1 VSSEVQKKLK
11 VVVVGYGHLG
21 KWHCEKVS
29 ESLRADLEAI
39 VDPLSTSREKA
50 RAGHPGVKVFSQL
63 DELNNVAIDAAVVV
77 VPTSFH
83 FEVVE
88 YFLKRKTPVFCEK
101 PLVSKLSDAYRL
113 EEILN
118 EKSGTLQVG
127 HSERFHK
134 IWEKREEFER
144 FLEGP
149 AIIRIDRL
157 AVSKGRAKDVDVVQ
171 DLMIHDLDLINYL
184 VGEKPYSLRAW
195 GCKMVDDKWDSV
207 TAELKFSSGK
217 VAFLTS
223 ARHYVEEK
231 RYLSSTNS
239 KGSLL
244 VDLLN
249 NKLKVSES
257 TKEGSGE
264 FVVRD
269 ETYDKRDHLKLE
281 QELFYS
287 SILEGKEIAV
297 SLEEGLYAVKLVDR
311 VLESL
316 ASNQEINI

>member
-1 VSSEVQKKLK
+1 MSDEVQKNLK
-11 VVVVGYGHLG
+11 VAVVGYGHLG

-29 ESLRADLEAI
+29 ESLKASLEVI
-39 VDPLSTSREKA
+39 VDPLSASREKA
-50 RAGHPGVKVFSQL
+50 RVGHPGVKVLSRL
-63 DELNNVAIDAAVVV
+63 DELRSVDINAAIVV

-83 FEVVE
+83 FEVVQ
-88 YFLKRKTPVFCEK
+88 YFLERGVSVFCEK

-113 EEILN
+113 RDIIN
-118 EKSGTLQVG
+118 EKGGTLQVG
-127 HSERFHK
+127 HSERFHQ
-134 IWEKREEFER
+134 IWEKRESFEK
-144 FLEGP
+144 FLDGP
-149 AIIRIDRL
+149 AIIRLDRL

-184 VGEKPYSLRAW
+184 IDEKPYALRAW

-231 RYLSSTNS
+231 RFLSATNS
-239 KGSLL
+239 RGSLL

-249 NKLKVSES
+249 HKLKVSES
-257 TKEGSGE
+257 SEECDGE
-264 FVVRD
+264 FVIRD

-287 SILEGKEIAV
+287 SILDGKKV
-297 SLEEGLYAVKLVDR
+297 VVGLEEGLYAVKLVDR
-311 VLESL
+311 ILESL
-316 ASNQEINI
+316 ASDQEINI

>member
-1 VSSEVQKKLK
+1 MSSELQEKLK

-29 ESLRADLEAI
+29 DSSKADLEAI
-39 VDPLSTSREKA
+39 VDPLLVSREKA
-50 RAGHPGVKVFSQL
+50 NAGHPGVKILSQL
-63 DELNNVAIDAAVVV
+63 DELKNVDLDAAIVV

-83 FEVVE
+83 FEVVQ
-88 YFLKRKTPVFCEK
+88 YFLERGVPVFCEK
-101 PLVSKLSDAYRL
+101 PLVSNLSDAYRL
-113 EEILN
+113 RDLIN
-118 EKSGTLQVG
+118 EKGGTLQVG

-134 IWEKREEFER
+134 VWEKREDFER
-144 FLEGP
+144 YLEGP
-149 AIIRIDRL
+149 AIIRLDRL

-171 DLMIHDLDLINYL
+171 DLMIHDVDLINYL
-184 VGEKPYSLRAW
+184 LDEKPYALRAW

-231 RYLSSTNS
+231 RFLSSTNS

-249 NKLKVSES
+249 HKLKVAES
-257 TKEGSGE
+257 TEEASGE
-264 FVVRD
+264 FAVRD

-287 SILEGKEIAV
+287 SILEGKQVAV
-297 SLEEGLYAVKLVDR
+297 GLEEGLYAVKLVDR
-311 VLESL
+311 ILESL